1 MRDLRRQA
9 LESHKTVSR
18 KAQSKVS
25 SRASSAAGSRASS
38 HAGSRNVSRHGS
50 DEEDE
55 NLSDSTNWR
64 FVPRA
69 YPANPAQE
77 IKANLL
83 LSTNSIDDLLSAE
96 AVEDDGT
103 DAWKQTLSV
112 RIEEII
118 DRKRSSIQ
126 GRELA
131 YAVYVHLLTTHYAFD
146 TISSQKSD
154 LIAAFLKSIK
164 AESSEKETQL
174 AIRAIAV
181 TLITSP
187 SDVAY
192 ATVFPAIKRTYTSSE
207 SIAAKTT
214 AISSLGSILMYGG
227 AADEATEE
235 LLDELL
241 EIVESDGSS
250 IDAADEA
257 SVVVAALESWGFLA
271 TSLDDMEDRT
281 EDAIEAFVE
290 QLESTDAAVQIAAG
304 ENIALLFEKSY
315 TDREEDDGPSE
326 EIEDEEGFP
335 LDTSLV
341 KRYNVYRQTNQLQHT
356 LRQLAAVSS
365 KSISRKDR
373 KHLHASFGDILCTV
387 EHPQRGPRYQKAIDQ
402 ETGKR
407 YGSRMKIK
415 VHGGGS
421 MTIDRWWKL
430 MRLHELRRVL
440 GGGFVVHYEHN
451 EVVFD
456 SLP

>member
-38 HAGSRNVSRHGS
+38 HAGSRNASRHGS
-50 DEEDE
+50 DEEEE
-55 NLSDSTNWR
+55 NLSDSTNW
-64 FVPRA
+64 
-69 YPANPAQE
+69 
-77 IKANLL
+77 
-83 LSTNSIDDLLSAE
+83 STNSIDELLSGE
-96 AVEDDGT
+96 GVEDDGT

-146 TISSQKSD
+146 TISSRKSD
-154 LIAAFLKSIK
+154 LLAAFLKSIK

-187 SDVAY
+187 SDAAY
-192 ATVFPAIKRTYTSSE
+192 ATVFPAIKRIYTSSE

-214 AISSLGSILMYGG
+214 AISSLGSVLMYGG

-241 EIVESDGSS
+241 EIIESDGTS

-257 SVVVAALESWGFLA
+257 PVVVAALESWGFLA
-271 TSLDDMEDRT
+271 TSLDDMEDRS
-281 EDAIEAFVE
+281 EEAIEAFVE

-315 TDREEDDGPSE
+315 TDREEDDGPPE

-373 KHLHASFGDILCTV
+373 KHLHSSFGDILCTV

-407 YGSRMKIK
+407 YGSRMKVK

-456 SLP
+456 SLPIMMSLQDD

>member
-1 MRDLRRQA
+1 
-9 LESHKTVSR
+9 SR
-18 KAQSKVS
+18 KAQSKIS

-38 HAGSRNVSRHGS
+38 TVGSRNASRHGS

-55 NLSDSTNWR
+55 SLSDSTNW
-64 FVPRA
+64 
-69 YPANPAQE
+69 
-77 IKANLL
+77 
-83 LSTNSIDDLLSAE
+83 STNSIDDILSGE
-96 AVEDDGT
+96 GVEDDGT
-103 DAWKQTLSV
+103 NAWEQTLSV

-118 DRKRSSIQ
+118 ERKRSSIQ

-146 TISSQKSD
+146 TISSRKSD
-154 LIAAFLKSIK
+154 LLTAFLKSIK

-187 SDVAY
+187 SDAAY

-207 SIAAKTT
+207 SIAVKTA
-214 AISSLGSILMYGG
+214 AISSLGSIVMYGG
-227 AADEATEE
+227 AADEATED

-241 EIVESDGSS
+241 EIIESDGAS

-257 SVVVAALESWGFLA
+257 PVVVAALESWGFLA

-281 EDAIEAFVE
+281 EDAMDAFVE

-315 TDREEDDGPSE
+315 TDREEDDGPPE

-335 LDTSLV
+335 LDNSLV

-356 LRQLAAVSS
+356 LRQLAAISS

-456 SLP
+456 SLPIMMSLRDD

>member
-38 HAGSRNVSRHGS
+38 HAGSRNASRHGS
-50 DEEDE
+50 DEDDE
-55 NLSDSTNWR
+55 NLSDSTNW
-64 FVPRA
+64 
-69 YPANPAQE
+69 
-77 IKANLL
+77 
-83 LSTNSIDDLLSAE
+83 STNSIDDLLSAE
-96 AVEDDGT
+96 GVEDDGT
-103 DAWKQTLSV
+103 DAWKQTLSA

-154 LIAAFLKSIK
+154 LLAAFLKSIK

-187 SDVAY
+187 SDTAY

-241 EIVESDGSS
+241 EIIESDGTS

-315 TDREEDDGPSE
+315 TDREEDDGPPE

-407 YGSRMKIK
+407 YGSRMKVK

-456 SLP
+456 SLPIMMSLQDD